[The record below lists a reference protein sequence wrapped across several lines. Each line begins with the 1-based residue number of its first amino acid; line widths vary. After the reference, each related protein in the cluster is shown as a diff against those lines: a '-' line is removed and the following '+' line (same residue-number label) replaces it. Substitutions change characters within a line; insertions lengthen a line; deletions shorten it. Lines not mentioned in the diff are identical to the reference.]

1 MRFPGLVT
9 LTAALVAIP
18 LLGAASAPKITDAN
32 FARASRC
39 VVLASSDVMKAQGM
53 DATSLEALLERDKYR
68 HPDFIQ
74 AKARDAIFVAKR
86 QVRQA
91 QTPMQQAQLVLDAQ
105 KACAG
110 FL

>member
-39 VVLASSDVMKAQGM
+39 VILASSDVMKEQGL
-53 DATSLEALLERDKYR
+53 DATALEALLERDKYR

-91 QTPMQQAQLVLDAQ
+91 QTPMQQAQLALDAQ

>member
-32 FARASRC
+32 FARAARC
-39 VVLASSDVMKAQGM
+39 VVLASSDTMKAQGM
-53 DATSLEALLERDKYR
+53 DASALGDLLERDKYR
-68 HPDFIQ
+68 HPEFIQ
-74 AKARDAIFVAKR
+74 NKAHDAIFNAKR
-86 QVRQA
+86 QVRRA
-91 QTPMQQAQLVLDAQ
+91 STPVLQAQLAADAQ